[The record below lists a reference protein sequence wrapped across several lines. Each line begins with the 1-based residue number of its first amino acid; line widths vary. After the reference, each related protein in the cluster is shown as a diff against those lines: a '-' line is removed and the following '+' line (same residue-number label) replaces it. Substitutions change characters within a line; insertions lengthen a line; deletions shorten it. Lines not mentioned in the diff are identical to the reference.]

1 MYKNDYKMKNKIR
14 KPAHK
19 RKKKRN
25 TIIDSLKIAKRN
37 SRNEEITLH
46 GKPINYLKIVKSK
59 KVYSRKKV
67 NKRNLQ
73 DN

>member
-1 MYKNDYKMKNKIR
+1 MKTKIR

-37 SRNEEITLH
+37 SRNEEIAMH

>member
-1 MYKNDYKMKNKIR
+1 MKR
-14 KPAHK
+14 K

-37 SRNEEITLH
+37 SRNEEIAMH
-46 GKPINYLKIVKSK
+46 GKSINYQQVVKSK
-59 KVYSRKKV
+59 KVYNRKKV

-73 DN
+73 ND

>member
-1 MYKNDYKMKNKIR
+1 MKTK
-14 KPAHK
+14 KKTTTYK

-25 TIIDSLKIAKRN
+25 TIIDSLKVAKRN
-37 SRNEEITLH
+37 SRNEEIAMH